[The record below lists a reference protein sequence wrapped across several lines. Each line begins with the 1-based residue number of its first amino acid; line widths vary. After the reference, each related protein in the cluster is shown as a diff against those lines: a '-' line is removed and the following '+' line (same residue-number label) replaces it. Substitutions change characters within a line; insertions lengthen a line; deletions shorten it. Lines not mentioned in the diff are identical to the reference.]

1 MAKKIKEEKEMS
13 FLDHL
18 EILRWHLVRS
28 TGAVFIFSILAFIM
42 KDFVFNTILFA
53 PKDAN
58 FITYR
63 FFCSV
68 SKIFGT
74 DGLCIEDIPFTFQ
87 SLAMAEQFSVHIW
100 TSLTVGFI
108 LAFPYIIWEFWK
120 FISPGLYEKERKGA
134 FLFIIISSFL
144 FFVGVLFGY
153 YLVTPLSVNFLGNYS
168 VSEVVERNI
177 TIGSYIALVRS
188 SSLASGLIFELPIV
202 MFFLTKMGLVTPDF
216 LKKYRKHALVVVLIL
231 AAIITP
237 PDIISQ
243 IIVGIPIM
251 ILYEVSIYISKM
263 VIEPEQKK
271 GLKNKFFYFIISL
284 IFCGGI
290 IWVYL
295 NFSAISTY
303 ILDLLGR

>member
-1 MAKKIKEEKEMS
+1 MARKIVQEKEMS
-13 FLDHL
+13 FLDHV

-28 TGAVFIFSILAFIM
+28 TVAIFAFAIAAFIM
-42 KDFVFNTILFA
+42 KDFIFNEILFA

-63 FFCSV
+63 FFCEV

-74 DGLCIEDIPFTFQ
+74 EGLCITEIPFTFQ

-100 TSLTVGFI
+100 TSITVGFI
-108 LAFPYIIWEFWK
+108 VAFPFVVWEFWK

-134 FLFIIISSFL
+134 FTFIIISSLL
-144 FFVGVLFGY
+144 FFIGVLFGY
-153 YLVTPLSVNFLGNYS
+153 FLVTPLSVNFLGNYS
-168 VSEVVERNI
+168 VSDIVERNI
-177 TIGSYIALVRS
+177 TLGSYISLVRS
-188 SSLASGLIFELPIV
+188 SALASGLIFELPIV
-202 MFFLTKMGLVTPDF
+202 MYFLTKMGLITPEF

-251 ILYEVSIYISKM
+251 VLYEVSILISKI
-263 VIEPEQKK
+263 VIKNELKK
-271 GLKNKFFYFIISL
+271 EKQN
-284 IFCGGI
+284 
-290 IWVYL
+290 
-295 NFSAISTY
+295 A
-303 ILDLLGR
+303 